1 MPPCGGGRI
10 GWGSLGNHNS
20 MNEWNDIAVIAPTTD
35 IDLASVPRLREQVD
49 ALIDSG
55 VRRILV
61 NCQNVTFIDSTG
73 LAFLLSRA
81 RALYGREGLLSLVNA
96 SPDVARFLQIARLID
111 ILHVSTVERP
121 AIPVIAPDVPPL
133 WSKSF
138 TIQRGVEHLAE
149 YRHRVA
155 ELLGTLPLT
164 REECF
169 DVALAAGEALSN
181 AYDHACGGEGG
192 SMSVYAYPDR
202 VIIEVRDC
210 GCGYEIAD
218 GEEPAESLERGR
230 GIKLMR
236 MLVDSVEVRRRADA
250 PGTQVR
256 LIKLVG

>member
-1 MPPCGGGRI
+1 
-10 GWGSLGNHNS
+10 

-111 ILHVSTVERP
+111 FLHVSTVERP

-138 TIQRGVEHLAE
+138 TIRRGVEHLAE

-192 SMSVYAYPDR
+192 SMSVYAYSDR

>member
-1 MPPCGGGRI
+1 
-10 GWGSLGNHNS
+10 

-55 VRRILV
+55 VRRVLV

-96 SPDVARFLQIARLID
+96 SSDVARFLQIARLIDILHVSTVERPAIPVIAARALYGREGLLSLVNASSDVARFLQIARLID

-138 TIQRGVEHLAE
+138 TIQRGVEHLADSPNTAIAW
-149 YRHRVA
+149 RSFWARFRSRA
-155 ELLGTLPLT
+155 
-164 REECF
+164 RS
-169 DVALAAGEALSN
+169 ASMWLS
-181 AYDHACGGEGG
+181 
-192 SMSVYAYPDR
+192 R
-202 VIIEVRDC
+202 
-210 GCGYEIAD
+210 
-218 GEEPAESLERGR
+218 RGR
-230 GIKLMR
+230 R
-236 MLVDSVEVRRRADA
+236 CPTRTTTPAAARAV
-250 PGTQVR
+250 P
-256 LIKLVG
+256 